1 LKMKKVWTKFC
12 YTGWPKESVNIW
24 PLLQWNKGQI
34 LTIFLGHPVVA
45 YSENCNLSK
54 IIFYTFFSHFRTK
67 INISKKYV

>member
-1 LKMKKVWTKFC
+1 
-12 YTGWPKESVNIW
+12 
-24 PLLQWNKGQI
+24 
-34 LTIFLGHPVVA
+34 VA